1 MMRMQKRFYAQAATL
16 ADIGEIV
23 MGEYG
28 FEKMK
33 KAQLVS
39 LAYEYVRSIEK
50 SKAEVERI
58 RAERIE
64 AVRAEIRDEERKE
77 WVETGLQMAYEELDS
92 EIDFMVD
99 RDEISDD
106 IAFRMRTKIR
116 QCLDALDVDS
126 IVG

>member
-1 MMRMQKRFYAQAATL
+1 
-16 ADIGEIV
+16 

-33 KAQLVS
+33 KSELVS
-39 LAYEYVRSIEK
+39 LAYDFWRSIEK
-50 SKAEVERI
+50 SKAEIERI

-64 AVRAEIRDEERKE
+64 AVRAEIREEERKE
-77 WVETGLQMAYEELDS
+77 WVQTGLQMAYEELDN

-116 QCLDALDVDS
+116 QCLDDIDVAS
-126 IVG
+126 IV

>member
-1 MMRMQKRFYAQAATL
+1 
-16 ADIGEIV
+16 

-39 LAYEYVRSIEK
+39 LAYEYVRRIEK
-50 SKAEVERI
+50 AEAEIECI
-58 RAERIE
+58 RARQVRDD
-64 AVRAEIRDEERKE
+64 VRAEIRDEERKE
-77 WVETGLQMAYEELDS
+77 WVETGMQMAYEELDN

-116 QCLDALDVDS
+116 QCLDAMDVAS

>member
-1 MMRMQKRFYAQAATL
+1 MT
-16 ADIGEIV
+16 DIN
-23 MGEYG
+23 
-28 FEKMK
+28 KLK
-33 KAQLVS
+33 KAEL
-39 LAYEYVRSIEK
+39 LCYANELERK
-50 SKAEVERI
+50 LMKAESEVERI

-64 AVRAEIRDEERKE
+64 AVRAEIREEERKD
-77 WVETGLQMAYEELDS
+77 WVQTGLQMAYEELDH

-116 QCLDALDVDS
+116 QCLDAMDVAS

>member
-1 MMRMQKRFYAQAATL
+1 MD
-16 ADIGEIV
+16 DIR
-23 MGEYG
+23 
-28 FEKMK
+28 KLK
-33 KAQLVS
+33 KAELLCYASELESKLV
-39 LAYEYVRSIEK
+39 
-50 SKAEVERI
+50 KAEAEIERI
-58 RAERIE
+58 RTRQADE
-64 AVRAEIRDEERKE
+64 VRSEIRSEERKE

-116 QCLDALDVDS
+116 QFLDAMDVAS